1 MKKLN
6 WGHGIVIAM
15 ALFMSFILFMVFV
28 FPNGKQN
35 AEMISDN
42 YYEDEMQ
49 YQTVI
54 DAKKSA
60 EQLSELP
67 AYSETQDGMKILFPS
82 SIIPDNKEV
91 SFSLF
96 RINDKNLDINK
107 SLVLDTSHGFSIP
120 KSVITAG
127 AYILKVKWK
136 QDKKDFQVD
145 YDIQWK

>member
-127 AYILKVKWK
+127 AYILKFKWK